1 MTKYASRMKTHLL
14 ALYSVKVPIGNM
26 WNTLFKIITNQWELP
41 LTRRQVICQKSY
53 AMHSLTLKNLKRY
66 YNNISLLKLTK
77 TQKTNIMTP
86 QEFFKNDLF
95 AENAGVVLLEVREGY
110 SKAKLE
116 IKPEHLNAGA
126 RTQGGAIFTL
136 ADLALAA
143 AANSHG
149 TLAFSLSSNI
159 TFLRA
164 SGPGDTLY
172 AEARERY
179 IGRSTGCY
187 QVDVTNQNG
196 DLIATFESSVF
207 RKDQKVPFTL

>member
-1 MTKYASRMKTHLL
+1 
-14 ALYSVKVPIGNM
+14 
-26 WNTLFKIITNQWELP
+26 
-41 LTRRQVICQKSY
+41 
-53 AMHSLTLKNLKRY
+53 
-66 YNNISLLKLTK
+66 
-77 TQKTNIMTP
+77 MTP

-95 AENAGVVLLEVREGY
+95 AENAGVILLEVREGY

-116 IKPEHLNAGA
+116 IKPEHLNAGQ

-172 AEARERY
+172 AERY
-179 IGRSTGCY
+179 TGRSTGYY
-187 QVDVTNQNG
+187 QIDVTDQEG
-196 DLIATFESSVF
+196 RLIATFESSVF
-207 RKDQKVPFTL
+207 RKKDEVPFTL

>member
-1 MTKYASRMKTHLL
+1 
-14 ALYSVKVPIGNM
+14 
-26 WNTLFKIITNQWELP
+26 
-41 LTRRQVICQKSY
+41 
-53 AMHSLTLKNLKRY
+53 
-66 YNNISLLKLTK
+66 
-77 TQKTNIMTP
+77 MTP
-86 QEFFKNDLF
+86 QEFFKKDLF

-149 TLAFSLSSNI
+149 TLAFSLSSSI

-179 IGRSTGCY
+179 IGRSIRIVGLRVC
-187 QVDVTNQNG
+187 VNKFVTFGFGKLHDFGSQLTRQASALAQNH
-196 DLIATFESSVF
+196 I
-207 RKDQKVPFTL
+207 RKYLLLCRQTI

>member
-1 MTKYASRMKTHLL
+1 
-14 ALYSVKVPIGNM
+14 
-26 WNTLFKIITNQWELP
+26 
-41 LTRRQVICQKSY
+41 
-53 AMHSLTLKNLKRY
+53 
-66 YNNISLLKLTK
+66 
-77 TQKTNIMTP
+77 MTP
-86 QEFFKNDLF
+86 QEFFKKDLF
-95 AENAGVVLLEVREGY
+95 AENAGIVLLEVHEGY

-126 RTQGGAIFTL
+126 RTQGGA
-136 ADLALAA
+136 DLALAA

-149 TLAFSLSSNI
+149 TLAFSLSSSI

-187 QVDVTNQNG
+187 QVDITNQNG

>member
-1 MTKYASRMKTHLL
+1 MTA
-14 ALYSVKVPIGNM
+14 
-26 WNTLFKIITNQWELP
+26 
-41 LTRRQVICQKSY
+41 
-53 AMHSLTLKNLKRY
+53 
-66 YNNISLLKLTK
+66 
-77 TQKTNIMTP
+77 

-95 AENAGVVLLEVREGY
+95 ATNAGVELIEIREGY

-116 IKPEHLNAGA
+116 IKPEHLNAGQ

-149 TLAFSLSSNI
+149 I

-179 IGRSTGCY
+179 TGRSTGYY
-187 QVDVTNQNG
+187 QIDVTDQEG
-196 DLIATFESSVF
+196 RLIATFESSVF
-207 RKDQKVPFTL
+207 RKKDEVPFTL

>member
-1 MTKYASRMKTHLL
+1 MTA
-14 ALYSVKVPIGNM
+14 
-26 WNTLFKIITNQWELP
+26 
-41 LTRRQVICQKSY
+41 
-53 AMHSLTLKNLKRY
+53 
-66 YNNISLLKLTK
+66 
-77 TQKTNIMTP
+77 

-95 AENAGVVLLEVREGY
+95 AENAGVVLLEVRKGY

-149 TLAFSLSSNI
+149 TLAFSLSSTI

-164 SGPGDTLY
+164 SGPGDRSKYRLLSGRCN
-172 AEARERY
+172 ESER
-179 IGRSTGCY
+179 RFDCH
-187 QVDVTNQNG
+187 
-196 DLIATFESSVF
+196 F
-207 RKDQKVPFTL
+207 

>member
-1 MTKYASRMKTHLL
+1 
-14 ALYSVKVPIGNM
+14 
-26 WNTLFKIITNQWELP
+26 
-41 LTRRQVICQKSY
+41 
-53 AMHSLTLKNLKRY
+53 
-66 YNNISLLKLTK
+66 
-77 TQKTNIMTP
+77 MTP

-110 SKAKLE
+110 SK
-116 IKPEHLNAGA
+116 EHLPAGA

-172 AEARERY
+172 AEAHERY

-207 RKDQKVPFTL
+207 RKEQKVPFEIQK